1 MTKLSNLN
9 LFFKHFNAQ
18 CVPTGDSSGDLIT
31 SNRADSTAMER
42 SNVTL
47 SCNHISATILQW
59 YHQQS
64 GSTPTF
70 LMTVYSDEDQKYEK
84 DGRISV
90 RLNKEKTQVFLDIS
104 STRVSDSALY
114 YCALQ
119 PTVTEH
125 PAALYK
131 NICSSATAAN
141 PFSMD
146 ASQVCTLCFNST
158 FNGFMMLSLTLD
170 ELKIF

>member
-1 MTKLSNLN
+1 MKKRVRTER
-9 LFFKHFNAQ
+9 
-18 CVPTGDSSGDLIT
+18 DLI

-47 SCNHISATILQW
+47 SCNYSSATILQW
-59 YHQQS
+59 YRQHS

-84 DGRISV
+84 DGRISG
-90 RLNKEKTQVFLDIS
+90 RLNKVFLEIS
-104 STRVSDSALY
+104 STRASDSALY

-146 ASQVCTLCFNST
+146 ASQVCTLCFYLWPVAH
-158 FNGFMMLSLTLD
+158 F
-170 ELKIF
+170 